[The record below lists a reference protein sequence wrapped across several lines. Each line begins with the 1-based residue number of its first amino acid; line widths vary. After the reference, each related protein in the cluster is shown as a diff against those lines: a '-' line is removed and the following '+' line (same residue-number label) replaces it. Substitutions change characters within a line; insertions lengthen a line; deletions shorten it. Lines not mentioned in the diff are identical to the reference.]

1 MVGDAGR
8 DPDPG
13 VASGR
18 RVNQDEIVAAARTLA
33 TTAGSPATVILFGSH
48 ARGEAGQHSDVDF
61 LVVEDEVSDQVEE
74 YVRLRKAI
82 LGLGSAVE
90 ILVVTREH
98 AEARRHVPGSVIRAA
113 FREGKV
119 IVER

>member
-1 MVGDAGR
+1 MVT
-8 DPDPG
+8 
-13 VASGR
+13 
-18 RVNQDEIVAAARTLA
+18 QDEIVEAGRTLA
-33 TTAGSPATVILFGSH
+33 TAAGSPATVILFGSY
-48 ARGEAGQHSDVDF
+48 ARGEAGKHSDVDF

-82 LGLGSAVE
+82 MGLDSAVD
-90 ILVVTREH
+90 ILVISREH
-98 AEARRHVPGSVIRAA
+98 AETRRHVPGSVIRAA